1 MIPINLLQ
9 IVSALVVI
17 LARSSLQEASPEAH
31 GSQGGG
37 YQGGGYGGG
46 QGMGGQGSGGSQGM
60 GRGFSGS
67 QGGSSRDGFNI
78 VDTDEKYGYDFSFPG
93 ANGYYFLLG
102 ANRGPG
108 QYCCLIYIICCLR
121 Q

>member
-1 MIPINLLQ
+1 MIPIILLQ

-46 QGMGGQGSGGSQGM
+46 QGMGGHGSGGSQGM

-67 QGGSSRDGFNI
+67 QEGSSRDGFNI

-108 QYCCLIYIICCLR
+108 QYCCLIYIICSLR

>member
-1 MIPINLLQ
+1 MLFVILFQ
-9 IVSALVVI
+9 IVSALVVL
-17 LARSSLQEASPEAH
+17 LASSSLQEASPEAH

-46 QGMGGQGSGGSQGM
+46 QGMGGQGGSGGSQGM

-108 QYCCLIYIICCLR
+108 Q
-121 Q
+121 

>member
-1 MIPINLLQ
+1 M
-9 IVSALVVI
+9 I

-37 YQGGGYGGG
+37 YQGGG

-60 GRGFSGS
+60 ARGFSGS

-108 QYCCLIYIICCLR
+108 QYCCLIYIICSLR